1 MFGDLDESG
10 SDSENISDETKK
22 EEVDPVVLFGQKSD
36 EIITAIIDS
45 EDSLT
50 LAAQDKLE
58 LIEFIYKFRAIYQI
72 DFYAD
77 KLAVQLLNKVYFE
90 TEKTS

>member
-50 LAAQDKLE
+50 LAA
-58 LIEFIYKFRAIYQI
+58 
-72 DFYAD
+72 
-77 KLAVQLLNKVYFE
+77 
-90 TEKTS
+90 